1 MSEIKYFKNFKEYR
15 EYHIGDKKKLEIE
28 SYILINPI
36 IDNIQQTLVFTLS
49 NNTAYFLSNFE
60 VLKDNEVLPKNQYS
74 LKKIVCNGCEQCN
87 KPLYRELIST
97 NYTDSFS
104 FNRNNYIELYVQG
117 YKDNCNFQLKIKVV
131 DFEEIKPIKE
141 EIEIE
146 DDFKKDMELLNEL
159 FEEKSRHIK
168 KNLELLKKLNVI
180 SDKN

>member
-1 MSEIKYFKNFKEYR
+1 M
-15 EYHIGDKKKLEIE
+15 
-28 SYILINPI
+28 
-36 IDNIQQTLVFTLS
+36 
-49 NNTAYFLSNFE
+49 
-60 VLKDNEVLPKNQYS
+60 
-74 LKKIVCNGCEQCN
+74 
-87 KPLYRELIST
+87 IST

-159 FEEKSRHIK
+159 FEEKTRHIK